1 MRDPGKEEIRR
12 HLCEVPGVG
21 PKPSQDGDVPAA
33 DRSTAAPFV
42 LLPPF
47 PEVAAHQQQDAEPGM
62 SIGMM
67 GRERDR
73 AAELRDVSPSL
84 PDLQRQAA
92 QRDTGSGGRTGN
104 SP

>member
-1 MRDPGKEEIRR
+1 
-12 HLCEVPGVG
+12 
-21 PKPSQDGDVPAA
+21 
-33 DRSTAAPFV
+33 
-42 LLPPF
+42 
-47 PEVAAHQQQDAEPGM
+47 M